1 MGLIMKE
8 KIAITG
14 AKGTIGK
21 VLMAGLTDYDLKPM
35 DLPEVD
41 VRNQEK
47 LIDEIKGRH
56 VVIHLAWDTETE
68 NWRSGKINPE
78 NMVMTFNVY
87 EAAKRTGA
95 KRVIM
100 ASSVHADQF
109 RTWESQN
116 LLTVDRVPVPTSPY
130 GASKVFMETLGR
142 FFATQGLEIIC
153 IRFGGVNP
161 ENRSDETD
169 PKERAVWFAHKDCV
183 ELLKKCIEAE
193 SIPNNF
199 LIIYGVSD
207 NKGRIHDYSNPL
219 GWKPK
224 GGVE

>member
-153 IRFGGVNP
+153 IRFGGSIQKTG
-161 ENRSDETD
+161 RMRLILK
-169 PKERAVWFAHKDCV
+169 KERFGLHIRTVSSFSKSASKQRV
-183 ELLKKCIEAE
+183 
-193 SIPNNF
+193 S
-199 LIIYGVSD
+199 LIIS
-207 NKGRIHDYSNPL
+207 
-219 GWKPK
+219 
-224 GGVE
+224 